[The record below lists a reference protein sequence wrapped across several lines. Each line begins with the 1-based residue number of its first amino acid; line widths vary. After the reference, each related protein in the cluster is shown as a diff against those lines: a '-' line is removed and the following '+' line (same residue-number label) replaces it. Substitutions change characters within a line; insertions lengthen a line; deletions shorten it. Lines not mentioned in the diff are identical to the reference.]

1 VTTRSWRKRKRLDFP
16 AKYPFPLLFLLVLF
30 LSLCFG
36 VVQAAGPDEGLRQGA
51 QKFINLV
58 EAKDS
63 LGLLN
68 LFSEQGTSFVSGT
81 YALTKVEFSQSEIR
95 KNFEAKT
102 DVYCLFFNS
111 QCLRDAD
118 SRERVRLNKPPLKIA
133 LRSISDLL
141 AAADE
146 KKFVTYDI
154 SSKNGKVTLL
164 LSARTPE
171 TARLGED
178 ALNFYFRQENGEWK
192 LRNVEFQ

>member
-1 VTTRSWRKRKRLDFP
+1 VIIRWWRKKGHPDFV
-16 AKYPFPLLFLLVLF
+16 ARRPFPLLFPLVF
-30 LSLCFG
+30 SLSLSFR
-36 VVQAAGPDEGLRQGA
+36 VVQAAGPDQGLRQGA
-51 QKFINLV
+51 QKFVNLV

-63 LGLLN
+63 LSLLN

-81 YALTKVEFSQSEIR
+81 YALSKVEFSQSEIR
-95 KNFEAKT
+95 KDFEAKT

-141 AAADE
+141 AAANE
-146 KKFVTYDI
+146 KRFVTYDI
-154 SSKNGKVTLL
+154 SSENGKVTLL